1 MMAGG
6 LKSNVTGHI
15 QFKSTRTFYY
25 SIAPDLLLFYF
36 STTITLCVCV
46 CFYLSHSENDDQ
58 DVFSSGIWIRGAS
71 LTGRAPR
78 CGPPPTA
85 QLSETKPTRASACQA
100 GRDAAATTLQ

>member
-1 MMAGG
+1 M
-6 LKSNVTGHI
+6 SPVTFSSKAREHFI
-15 QFKSTRTFYY
+15 TV
-25 SIAPDLLLFYF
+25 LLRIYYF
-36 STTITLCVCV
+36 STLVPLLLCVCVCVCV